1 MHHIDAQANLVF
13 EKLLLDDGFDRA
25 VVAAGTAANAGV
37 GVDDKLVLALGDGLN
52 RAVVGASTT
61 LDAGV
66 SNLVCHDYLPPYV
79 FLIPGTAMANNIL
92 AWILENAIPIFR
104 FPSIF
109 FVRKGENFRHWE
121 GCVWD
126 TGRMQ
131 QI

>member
-66 SNLVCHDYLPPYV
+66 SNLVCHDY
-79 FLIPGTAMANNIL
+79 FLHMFLYHQG
-92 AWILENAIPIFR
+92 
-104 FPSIF
+104 
-109 FVRKGENFRHWE
+109 
-121 GCVWD
+121 
-126 TGRMQ
+126 
-131 QI
+131 